1 MPDLLGFTSIVLVS
15 IITLLIGIRWP
26 KVSKI
31 LFFALIIRVSI
42 LLIGHYMVNLPDSTA
57 DSVSFEKTAW
67 NIAQGGFF
75 NLSEYYKGPDSRFI
89 SWLIAIPYSLLG
101 RSVLMAKSIS
111 LFFGMGSVFLGWR
124 LANKLW
130 GSRVANKVGWLIA
143 LFPSLILYSALI
155 MREAYICFFLLVA
168 IYGVIDWVKTQN
180 FKSIILALVG
190 FTGAAF
196 FHGASILGAMTFIV
210 FVGLYSMKESFLLL
224 KNFEIKLSHLF
235 LVILFFALTILYL
248 SGEIYFPYIKSF
260 DFVSNPDTLLRKTN
274 VSVMG
279 GAAYPEWTKATS
291 AIELIYKVP
300 ARSFYFLFSPFLWD
314 IREAKHLIGFFDALL
329 YIYLFILILKNIKVI
344 WRDPILRI
352 ILLIS
357 LTYIVAFA
365 VGVGNFGTGIRH
377 RSKFV
382 VMFILLA
389 APLINRLVI
398 PKKLFIKKIFRVLV
412 NR

>member
-1 MPDLLGFTSIVLVS
+1 MPDLLGFASIAIVS
-15 IITLLIGIRWP
+15 IITLFIGIRWP

-42 LLIGHYMVNLPDSTA
+42 LLIGHYMINLPDSTA

-67 NIAQGGFF
+67 NIAQEGFF
-75 NLSEYYKGPDSRFI
+75 NLSEYYKGPDSLFI

-111 LFFGMGSVFLGWR
+111 LFFGMGSVFLGWK

-130 GSRVANKVGWLIA
+130 DSRVANKVGWLIA

-168 IYGVIDWVKTQN
+168 IYGVINWVKTQS
-180 FKSIILALVG
+180 FKSIVLGLFG
-190 FTGAAF
+190 FIGASF
-196 FHGASILGAMTFIV
+196 FHGASVLGAMTFIV
-210 FVGLYSMKESFLLL
+210 FIGLYSMKESFLLL
-224 KNFEIKLSHLF
+224 KNFEIKLSYLF
-235 LVILFFALTILYL
+235 LIILFFAATILYL
-248 SGEIYFPYIKSF
+248 SGEIYFPYIKNF
-260 DFVSNPDTLLRKTN
+260 DFVSNPDTLLRKTK

-300 ARSFYFLFSPFLWD
+300 ARSFYFLFSPFPWD
-314 IREAKHLIGFFDALL
+314 IREPKHLIGFFDALL
-329 YIYLFILILKNIKVI
+329 YIYLFILILRNIKVI

-357 LTYIVAFA
+357 LTYIIAFA

-382 VMFILLA
+382 IMFILLA
-389 APLINRLVI
+389 APLINKLVL
-398 PKKLFIKKIFRVLV
+398 PKKLFIKKIFRVLIK
-412 NR
+412 R

>member
-1 MPDLLGFTSIVLVS
+1 MPDLLGFTSIAIVS
-15 IITLLIGIRWP
+15 IITLFIGIRWP

-31 LFFALIIRVSI
+31 LFFALIIRVFI
-42 LLIGHYMVNLPDSTA
+42 LLIGHYMINLPDSTA

-67 NIAQGGFF
+67 NIAQEGFF
-75 NLSEYYKGPDSRFI
+75 NLPEYYKGPDSRFI

-111 LFFGMGSVFLGWR
+111 LFFGMGSVFLGWK

-130 GSRVANKVGWLIA
+130 NSRVANKVGWLIA
-143 LFPSLILYSALI
+143 LFPSLILYSALL

-168 IYGVIDWVKTQN
+168 IYGVINWVKTQS

-190 FTGAAF
+190 FIGASF
-196 FHGASILGAMTFIV
+196 FHGASVLGAMTFIV

-224 KNFEIKLSHLF
+224 KNFEIKLSYLF
-235 LVILFFALTILYL
+235 LVILFFAVTIIYL

-260 DFVSNPDTLLRKTN
+260 DFVSNPDTLLRKTR

-300 ARSFYFLFSPFLWD
+300 ARSFYFLFSPFPWD

-344 WRDPILRI
+344 WRDPILRV

-357 LTYIVAFA
+357 LTYIIAFA

-398 PKKLFIKKIFRVLV
+398 PKKLFIKKIFRVLIK
-412 NR
+412 R